1 MIQQGISRNGTGYS
15 TSALETDGEVFTKPE
30 AIHSVEKNGGRHI
43 PDQATLATQRHN
55 VGASNTSVA
64 RMSREAAKKIA
75 MDIATRL
82 FDQPAGDETLAMI
95 NQKKHQLCLQEL
107 VSFAKGSAGNLNEF
121 QGETSPRAIAAKV
134 LDFKQAC
141 SASGTERTRLFQAA
155 SGFCSKILE
164 EIHGIFERML
174 STAPKHV
181 NNIAPDFLNQIA
193 TGKTDTRR
201 RTDLLREFE
210 SLGPRFEE
218 ISQVAKELPTKLRE
232 KISARYSARAKDLAN
247 QIAEAILAEISA
259 EALAREGKK
268 MEGKLKALETRATIV
283 IGNRALA
290 MNLLG
295 PKGVADRPSAGR
307 EITLSIPDENELLGR
322 ALLTRSAVDKPELA
336 QAYRAELSDCFRFQT
351 EDDARRFA
359 ARLLKLVGD
368 DCSTHS
374 IYDLIQGVEQATN
387 LVGQMHK
394 LAHPHV
400 ELRMTSEEL
409 GVLLSINEQF
419 ELPEADTPSRTAIRE
434 AMIAEIRR
442 LAGDTCKIV
451 DRPSDIPVIRLCR
464 MVAGYPSV
472 CDSNEDFLQ
481 NAHQTLG
488 RISQHDP
495 YEFDSEARPA
505 EASAS

>member
-1 MIQQGISRNGTGYS
+1 MIQQGISRNGTGYA
-15 TSALETDGEVFTKPE
+15 TSQVESDGEVFTKPE
-30 AIHSVEKNGGRHI
+30 EIHSVEKNGGRHI
-43 PDQATLATQRHN
+43 PNQATLATQRHN

-82 FDQPAGDETLAMI
+82 FDQPAGDENLAMI
-95 NQKKHQLCLQEL
+95 NQKKNQLCFLEM
-107 VSFAKGSAGNLNEF
+107 VSFAKGIGGHLNEF
-121 QGETSPRAIAAKV
+121 QGETTSRAIATKV

-141 SASGTERTRLFQAA
+141 SASGTERNRLFQAVT
-155 SGFCSKILE
+155 GFCSKILE
-164 EIHGIFERML
+164 EIHVIFERML
-174 STAPKHV
+174 STAPSHV

-193 TGKTDTRR
+193 TGKIDTRR

-218 ISQVAKELPTKLRE
+218 IAQVAKELPAKLRE
-232 KISARYSARAKDLAN
+232 KISARFSARAKDLAN
-247 QIAEAILAEISA
+247 QIAEAILAEISS
-259 EALAREGKK
+259 EALARESKK
-268 MEGKLKALETRATIV
+268 LEAKLKALEARASSV
-283 IGNRALA
+283 IGHRQLV
-290 MNLLG
+290 MTLLS
-295 PKGVADRPSAGR
+295 PEGVADRPSVGR
-307 EITLSIPDENELLGR
+307 EIMLSIPDENELFGR
-322 ALLTRSAVDKPELA
+322 ALLARGVVDKSELA
-336 QAYRAELSDCFRFQT
+336 QAYRTELSDCFRFHS
-351 EDDARRFA
+351 EDDAKRFA

-368 DCSTHS
+368 DCATHS
-374 IYDLIQGVEQATN
+374 IYDLIRGTEYAAN
-387 LVGQMHK
+387 LVSQMRN

-400 ELRMTSEEL
+400 ELRLTSEEL
-409 GVLLSINEQF
+409 GVLLCINEQF
-419 ELPEADTPSRTAIRE
+419 ELPEADTPSRSAVRE

-472 CDSNEDFLQ
+472 CDSNEDFLE
-481 NAHQTLG
+481 NANKLLG

-505 EASAS
+505 EPSAS